1 MKNYII
7 GLALTGMIYST
18 YACNNP
24 SGNTAQEGKEA
35 VAGAEESQITPKF
48 ADAKV
53 NEVYQHYI
61 HLKTALV
68 NEDAKEAGSG
78 AQMLATAL
86 KDANIT
92 SKYITEV
99 VTAKDLKGKRAK
111 FSELSNE
118 LAETFKKSKIES
130 GVVYKQYCPMAN
142 DNKGGYWL
150 ASEKKIQN
158 PYYGSKMMTCGS
170 VKEEIK

>member
-1 MKNYII
+1 MKNYMMGI
-7 GLALTGMIYST
+7 ALTGMIYSA
-18 YACNNP
+18 YACTNP
-24 SGNTAQEGKEA
+24 SSTATNAENTET
-35 VAGAEESQITPKF
+35 VAEEAQVNPKF

-68 NEDAKEAGSG
+68 NEDEKEATAG
-78 AQMLATAL
+78 AKMLATAM
-86 KDANIT
+86 KDANIA
-92 SKYITEV
+92 SENIASV
-99 VTAKDLKGKRAK
+99 ADAKDIKGKRVK

-142 DNKGGYWL
+142 DNNGGYWL
-150 ASEKKIQN
+150 ASEKKIKN
-158 PYYGSKMMTCGS
+158 PFYGSKMMGCGS
-170 VKEEIK
+170 VEEEIK

>member
-1 MKNYII
+1 MKNYIL
-7 GLALTGMIYST
+7 GLALTGVIYSAF
-18 YACNNP
+18 ACTNP
-24 SGNTAQEGKEA
+24 SQSNTNSEETEA
-35 VAGAEESQITPKF
+35 VAEEAQVNPKF

-68 NEDAKEAGSG
+68 NEDEKEATTG

-86 KDANIT
+86 KDAGIESKNIT
-92 SKYITEV
+92 G
-99 VTAKDLKGKRAK
+99 VTGAKDVKGKRAK

-118 LAETFKKSKIES
+118 LADTFRKSKLES

-142 DNKGGYWL
+142 DGKGGYWL
-150 ASEKKIQN
+150 ASEKKIKN
-158 PYYGSKMMTCGS
+158 PFYGSKMMTCGS
-170 VKEEIK
+170 VEEEIK

>member
-1 MKNYII
+1 MKNYIM
-7 GLALTGMIYST
+7 GLALTGMIYSA

-24 SGNTAQEGKEA
+24 SKSSTVEENTEA
-35 VAGAEESQITPKF
+35 VAEEAQVNPKF

-53 NEVYQHYI
+53 DEVYQHYI

-68 NEDAKEAGSG
+68 NEDAKEASSG

-86 KDANIT
+86 KDAGIE
-92 SKYITEV
+92 SKIIAGV
-99 VTAKDLKGKRAK
+99 VGVKDLKGKRAQ
-111 FSELSNE
+111 FSNLSIE
-118 LAETFKKSKIES
+118 LADTFKKSTLES

-142 DNKGGYWL
+142 DNNGGYWL

-158 PYYGSKMMTCGS
+158 PYYGSKMMGCGS

>member
-1 MKNYII
+1 MKNYIL
-7 GLALTGMIYST
+7 GLALTAMIYSA
-18 YACNNP
+18 YACTNP
-24 SGNTAQEGKEA
+24 SANTGTENNETATEQAQ
-35 VAGAEESQITPKF
+35 VNPKF

-61 HLKTALV
+61 HLKTALI
-68 NEDAKEAGSG
+68 NEDNEEANAG

-86 KDANIT
+86 KNADIQSKNIV
-92 SKYITEV
+92 SV
-99 VTAKDLKGKRAK
+99 VEAKDLKGKRAK
-111 FSELSNE
+111 FSDLSNE
-118 LAETFKKSKIES
+118 LADAFRKSKLES

-142 DNKGGYWL
+142 NNNGGYWL

>member
-1 MKNYII
+1 MKNYIM
-7 GLALTGMIYST
+7 GLALTGMIYSA
-18 YACNNP
+18 YACTNP
-24 SGNTAQEGKEA
+24 SANTANT
-35 VAGAEESQITPKF
+35 ESTEMTGEQASVNPKF

-68 NEDAKEAGSG
+68 NEDDKEATAG
-78 AQMLATAL
+78 AGMLATAL

-92 SKYITEV
+92 SKYISKV
-99 VTAKDLKGKRAK
+99 VDAKDLKGKRAK

-118 LAETFKKSKIES
+118 LADAFKKSKIES
-130 GVVYKQYCPMAN
+130 GVVYKQFCPMAN
-142 DNKGGYWL
+142 DNNGGYWL

-158 PYYGSKMMTCGS
+158 PFYGSKMMSCGS